1 MILISDIDMTLNT
14 KVKNVCPECGSRHTI
29 RDGKAGEIICQ
40 GCGLVIQD
48 TILDKGPEWRAFTPE
63 QWKARRRAGSKKS
76 LTMYD
81 KGLSASIFIK
91 GDVYSGKLSSN
102 ECYKMLRLRRL
113 NIRSKLHKSVERN
126 LFQAMIILNK
136 LCEKLKIPRRLHES
150 AAMIYRK
157 ALGKGLVRGRSI
169 AAIAAASLYIAL
181 RRANIPRTIKEISD
195 ASSRRKKEVS
205 RCYRLVLWELGYK
218 TPIDDPVQYVSK
230 IASNAGISQSAQT
243 RALQLLRKARQMR
256 VTVGKDPSGVAA
268 AALYIACSEL
278 DEKVTQRELAEA
290 ANVTEVTI
298 RNRYKGLLI
307 DMKLKLVEV

>member
-1 MILISDIDMTLNT
+1 MSLNI
-14 KVKNVCPECGSRHTI
+14 KVNVVCPECGSRHLV
-29 RDGKAGEIICQ
+29 RDEKTGEIICQ

-63 QWKARRRAGSKKS
+63 QRENRRRTGPRTS
-76 LTMYD
+76 LSMYD
-81 KGLSASIFIK
+81 KGISTAIFTK
-91 GDVYSGKLSSN
+91 RDLYRSKLSSS
-102 ECYKMLRLRRL
+102 ERYRMLRLRRL

-126 LFQAMIILNK
+126 LFQAMIVLNR

-181 RRANIPRTIKEISD
+181 RRANIPRTLKEISD

-243 RALQLLRKARQMR
+243 RALQLLHKARQMR

-268 AALYIACSEL
+268 AALYIACLEL
-278 DEKVTQRELAEA
+278 DEKVTQRELSEA

-307 DMKLKLVEV
+307 DMKLILAEGQK